1 MRFRLV
7 EDKILT
13 ISDSDYAT
21 NEYDLKYFLDS
32 KGVKYKIKD
41 ADTNQEISNKSS
53 VENDKDMDAYID
65 SFKTDDPK
73 VMWEFIS
80 KFNNNLAHA
89 YVNDKKALSDIYD
102 VFYHY
107 NASDKFSSFIQEN
120 GKKFI
125 DKLDSLKTFANLVGG
140 DRFSEKSLKHLS
152 ADDGFF
158 NESDE
163 DVTFKLKAI
172 ALLDDEDLRNK
183 WFGKENELDTIDIL
197 GRNGKFITAEEMN
210 TMLAEQESK
219 AHKQG
224 RIKND
229 KPNEDPKKLAAKEK
243 AKAYRQDARQRK
255 KIDSQEE
262 QKVLN
267 KTQGYTGKD
276 ILLKLLKKNGVKKP
290 DKQSIYDYTKSLV
303 KESSMPAMSDSISK
317 MIDNGDFDDELEK
330 VLSQRYKSNLDKDS
344 SNLFKHAVIKALN
357 DGIDK
362 VAHPESK

>member
-13 ISDSDYAT
+13 INDSDYAA

-32 KGVKYKIKD
+32 KDVRYKIKD
-41 ADTNQEISNKSS
+41 ANTNQEISNRSS
-53 VENDKDMDAYID
+53 VKNDDDTDAYID
-65 SFKTDDPK
+65 SFKTNSPK
-73 VMWEFIS
+73 VMREFIS

-89 YVNDKKALSDIYD
+89 YTDDNETLAKVYDI
-102 VFYHY
+102 FYHY
-107 NASDKFSSFIQEN
+107 NASDEFSSFIQEN
-120 GKKFI
+120 GEKFI
-125 DKLDSLKTFANLVGG
+125 DKLGSLKTFANLVS
-140 DRFSEKSLKHLS
+140 DNRFSEESLKYLS
-152 ADDGFF
+152 TDDSFF
-158 NESDE
+158 NEPDK

-172 ALLDDEDLRNK
+172 ALLDNEDLRKK
-183 WFGKENELDTIDIL
+183 WFGEENKLDTIDIL
-197 GRNGKFITAEEMN
+197 GKNGKFITAEEMN
-210 TMLAEQESK
+210 TLLTQQESE

-224 RIKND
+224 RIKDD
-229 KPNEDPKKLAAKEK
+229 KSKEDPEKSSAKEK
-243 AKAYRQDARQRK
+243 AKAYRQDVRQRK
-255 KIDSQEE
+255 RIDSQEE

-267 KTQGYTGKD
+267 KTQGYTGRD

-317 MIDNGDFDDELEK
+317 MIDNGDFDGELEK

-344 SNLFKHAVIKALN
+344 SNMFKHAIIKALN

-362 VAHPESK
+362 VAHPERR